1 MWLGNASGA
10 PTLLAVLSA
19 LAAIGSFLAY
29 VYFVQRSNANSAR
42 EEAMAL
48 AETRREV
55 IKDLTARL
63 ASSDRRTRELET
75 ALEAA
80 RAEAREQAYQAQRLY
95 TMGLAEVLEGVRHD
109 LESVPPD
116 VENALRQIRQQLT
129 REQPAARSTESVEG
143 APP

>member
-19 LAAIGSFLAY
+19 LAAIGSFVAY
-29 VYFVQRSNANSAR
+29 VYFVQRSNANAAR
-42 EEAMAL
+42 EEALAL

-55 IKDLTARL
+55 IEDLTARL
-63 ASSDRRTRELET
+63 ASCDQRAGELET

-116 VENALRQIRQQLT
+116 VENALRRIHQLLA
-129 REQPAARSTESVEG
+129 REQPA
-143 APP
+143 